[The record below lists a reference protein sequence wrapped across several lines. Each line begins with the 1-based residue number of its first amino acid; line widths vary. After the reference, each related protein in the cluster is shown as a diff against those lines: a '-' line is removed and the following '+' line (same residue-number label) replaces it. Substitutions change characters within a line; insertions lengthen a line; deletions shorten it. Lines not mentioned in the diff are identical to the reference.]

1 MKKTDGILDCTRITS
16 RPAVIQQDC
25 FEADKRAEPYISA
38 GEPCRCTPSVVEELK
53 KRVAKSRSSTLVCA
67 VILLVFAGV
76 LLMCFLSKCVIVGVQ
91 GLISGEGFSC
101 VWTGHFLS
109 LTMPGLAVGL
119 VLLSVILL
127 RRRNMFLHAV
137 EEAERGNVL
146 CYSYRVRDI
155 LRYEYKD
162 SDSDTVYEYY
172 ADLGGFAVK
181 LAQKTQYSPVATGV
195 VAQVGG
201 KRWFFLLM

>member
-1 MKKTDGILDCTRITS
+1 MNKTDGILDCTRITS
-16 RPAVIQQDC
+16 RPVVIQQDC
-25 FEADKRAEPYISA
+25 FEVDKRAEQYIFA
-38 GEPCRCTPSVVEELK
+38 GEPCRCTPSVVEELR
-53 KRVAKSRSSTLVCA
+53 KRVMQGRSSALVCA
-67 VILLVFAGV
+67 VIMLVFAGV
-76 LLMCFLSKCVIVGVQ
+76 MLMCFLSECAIVGIQ

-101 VWTGHFLS
+101 VWTGQLLS
-109 LTMPGLAVGL
+109 LSMPVIAVGM
-119 VLLSVILL
+119 VILSVMLL
-127 RRRNMFLHAV
+127 RRRDTFRHAV

-146 CYSYRVRDI
+146 CYCYRVRDI

-162 SDSDTVYEYY
+162 ADNDTVYEYY

-181 LAQKTQYSPVATGV
+181 LSQKTQYSPVATGV